1 MVEMTIDVYK
11 ERSNRSKKLLLWFA
25 MVSIIMV
32 FAGLTSAYV
41 VSKSRVDW
49 KNFDMPISFFVST
62 ILILFSSFTFH
73 LAKRFTK
80 QDNQKSAGLMLLITL
95 LLGIFFVVFQFEG
108 FKELIKVGLYAT
120 GPTSTVTTS
129 FLYVVV
135 VAHLAHLAGGLISLL
150 VIIINNYR
158 RKYNSKN
165 TIGIELGAMFWHF
178 LDFVWLYLFLFL
190 YFIK

>member
-1 MVEMTIDVYK
+1 MEMTIQEYK

-25 MVSIIMV
+25 MVSMIMV

-41 VSKSRVDW
+41 VSKSRADW
-49 KNFDMPISFFVST
+49 KTFDMPMAFFLSTAAIMISSV
-62 ILILFSSFTFH
+62 TFH
-73 LAKRFTK
+73 LAKK
-80 QDNQKSAGLMLLITL
+80 AIQKDDRKGATTFLLATL
-95 LLGIFFVVFQFEG
+95 VLGILFVVFQFEG
-108 FKELIKVGLYAT
+108 FKALISVGLYPT

-150 VIIINNYR
+150 VVIYNHFKQ
-158 RKYNSKN
+158 KYNSSQ

-178 LDFVWLYLFLFL
+178 LDFLWLYLFLFL
-190 YFIK
+190 YFFK

>member
-1 MVEMTIDVYK
+1 MSIDEYK

-73 LAKRFTK
+73 LAKRYTK